1 MRKGLNRQIR
11 FYICLVIGLMVL
23 GACVPE
29 DIETIC
35 TEMKAFERFSR
46 INGDSLA
53 IVPRKIRT
61 EALRR
66 MEQAK
71 DSLAKYNYLAMVMKT
86 YLVTTQL
93 DSAQIMIRR
102 LSSFIEGQEEVPG
115 MADLESECFNMKGNV
130 FARMGKMDSAEFCF
144 RRSYERR
151 MKGTKVEVI
160 PDILMNLADASNR
173 LGKLNVGAAWY
184 RKALLMCDSLH
195 LSSSKKPPIYYGLA
209 QVYVTMRDF
218 DLCDYYYNLAG
229 ESYDSM
235 LPYEKYI
242 YLNNRGTSYYYRE
255 DYRTAIEY
263 FRKVVGLVEG
273 YSDMNFELNL
283 GRMNLGDCYLQLH
296 EADSAVK
303 YINECQPFFEKMD
316 VKAALYYIDTQR
328 IKLALMQEDFQEAR
342 RLLSRSM
349 VPVGIDPDMVHIRN
363 KYLQQFYE
371 ETGNYK
377 SAYYYLRRNN
387 QLDDSIR
394 NERVRDRKSVV

>member
-184 RKALLMCDSLH
+184 RKALLMCDFTF
-195 LSSSKKPPIYYGLA
+195 
-209 QVYVTMRDF
+209 VF
-218 DLCDYYYNLAG
+218 
-229 ESYDSM
+229 
-235 LPYEKYI
+235 
-242 YLNNRGTSYYYRE
+242 
-255 DYRTAIEY
+255 
-263 FRKVVGLVEG
+263 
-273 YSDMNFELNL
+273 
-283 GRMNLGDCYLQLH
+283 
-296 EADSAVK
+296 
-303 YINECQPFFEKMD
+303 
-316 VKAALYYIDTQR
+316 
-328 IKLALMQEDFQEAR
+328 FQEASH
-342 RLLSRSM
+342 LLWS
-349 VPVGIDPDMVHIRN
+349 G
-363 KYLQQFYE
+363 
-371 ETGNYK
+371 
-377 SAYYYLRRNN
+377 A
-387 QLDDSIR
+387 SIR
-394 NERVRDRKSVV
+394 HHA